1 MKTICTTQFLF
12 HYFRPFLE
20 PCAFMQ
26 KKKHILMIV
35 AISKNLKCLTG
46 DIMNVQTEDII
57 HEDTKKLLFYFS
69 SKHTLIR
76 FTIFLRDVYRRRRA
90 IKV

>member
-1 MKTICTTQFLF
+1 
-12 HYFRPFLE
+12 
-20 PCAFMQ
+20 
-26 KKKHILMIV
+26 MIV
-35 AISKNLKCLTG
+35 AISKNLKCLTS

-57 HEDTKKLLFYFS
+57 HEDTKNKLLFYFS